1 MSCSDI
7 IEIISIV
14 CSSILS
20 IVAIVISVLTLIQN
34 NKMIFE
40 NNKPCLAIFS
50 KIISFNGP
58 HAYLVLKNFGN
69 SGATILNI
77 EYDKSINTYFDKEPF
92 QNMINTY
99 IAPNQS
105 FVYPLKDDLDLEQI
119 ITFKINYSYLNKT
132 YSETH
137 IVKFSQL
144 KDIPST
150 KFHTSK
156 NSDIKELSNVLQEM
170 IIQDI

>member
-1 MSCSDI
+1 MTVSDV
-7 IEIISIV
+7 IEIISII

-20 IVAIVISVLTLIQN
+20 IVAIVISVLTLLQN

-40 NNKPCLAIFS
+40 SNKPYLAIFS

-58 HAYLVLKNFGN
+58 YAYLVLKNFGN

-77 EYDKSINTYFDKEPF
+77 DYDKSINTYFDKEPF
-92 QNMINTY
+92 KNMVNTY

-132 YSETH
+132 YSETYV
-137 IVKFSQL
+137 VKFSQL
-144 KDIPST
+144 KDIPSSKAHIT
-150 KFHTSK
+150 K
-156 NSDIKELSNVLQEM
+156 NPNIKELSNVLQEM